1 MDCNETA
8 KTALLLG
15 ETIGFWI
22 QTGAIILSAI
32 GAIAIIYNNSHQAKK
47 RATIDLVLHELSDKE
62 IIDAKNH
69 VRKYRESGNPFA
81 ELSAKAHDDNPLNG
95 YLQTVLNH
103 HEFVATGI
111 KEGAFDEEIY
121 KRMKRSLVLRDW
133 QALEPYI
140 SEKRRQE
147 RRDKLFSEFQWLA
160 YRWKDN
166 PIKPEVSWWR
176 RAINKI
182 GL

>member
-15 ETIGFWI
+15 ETMGFWI
-22 QTGAIILSAI
+22 QSGAFILSAL
-32 GAIAIIYNNSHQAKK
+32 GAIAIIFNNSHQAKK
-47 RATIDLVLHELSDKE
+47 RATIDLVLHELSDQAV
-62 IIDAKNH
+62 IDAKNS
-69 VRKYRESGNPFA
+69 VRKYRESGMPFT
-81 ELSAKAHDDNPLNG
+81 ELAGKAHDENPLNG
-95 YLQTVLNH
+95 NLQTVLNH

-133 QALEPYI
+133 EALQPYI
-140 SEKRRQE
+140 TEKRRQE
-147 RRDKLFSEFQWLA
+147 QRDKLFVEFEWLA
-160 YRWKDN
+160 NRWKSS
-166 PIKPEVSWWR
+166 PIDPEVSKAR
-176 RAINKI
+176 RFLNWI

>member
-1 MDCNETA
+1 LDCNETA

-62 IIDAKNH
+62 IIEAKNH
-69 VRKYRESGNPFA
+69 VRKYRESGSPFA
-81 ELSAKAHDDNPLNG
+81 ELSGKAHDDNPLNG

-160 YRWKDN
+160 CRWKDN
-166 PIKPEVSWWR
+166 PITPEVSWWR